1 MLFTRSNLQVTRAL
15 LRREHPP
22 PRNDIKYIMTIR
34 PLDLLDIPIITRY
47 RNDVLTLDSA
57 RALTRGHPLGAMG
70 LLAYINPARHL
81 YAAID
86 NGSESVLL
94 GGVIHSRGDT
104 FAKLLYLAPSSRLD
118 DPKLPAL
125 IEHLAGQAGEWKAFH
140 VTAEVDETSEVFP
153 ALRMA
158 GFSVYAW
165 QRMWDVSRIGKAG
178 TAPNGE
184 SGLGVGWR
192 RAQSVDLPAA
202 QSLHYQIVPPLLHP
216 VEQAPYHALGLIHSE
231 NLKCY
236 ASVTSG
242 MYGIV
247 LTPLIHP
254 DENNVSEKIAA
265 LVSSLSDRGG
275 RRVYLNVRSYQTW
288 LEPVLEDLGA
298 KASPRQAVMVKHLTR
313 LIKEGQQARTVPANV
328 NVQPSRISRMDVD
341 E

>member
-1 MLFTRSNLQVTRAL
+1 
-15 LRREHPP
+15 
-22 PRNDIKYIMTIR
+22 MTIR
-34 PLDLLDIPIITRY
+34 PLDLLDLPIIARH

-57 RALTRGHPLGAMG
+57 RALTRGHPLGAMA

-81 YAAID
+81 YAAIA
-86 NGSESVLL
+86 NGGESALL
-94 GGVIHSRGDT
+94 GGVIHTRGDT

-118 DPKLPAL
+118 DRQLPLL
-125 IEHLAGQAGEWKAFH
+125 IEHLASQAGEWNAFH
-140 VTAEVDETSEVFP
+140 VTAEVDETSDVFP

-165 QRMWDVSRIGKAG
+165 QRLWDVSLLGKADS
-178 TAPNGE
+178 T
-184 SGLGVGWR
+184 SSVGWR
-192 RAQSVDLPAA
+192 RVQSVDLPAV

-216 VEQAPYHALGLIHSE
+216 VEPAPNRVIGFVHSE
-231 NLKCY
+231 NMKCY
-236 ASVTSG
+236 ASVTAG

-254 DENNVSEKIAA
+254 DEHQVSEKIAA
-265 LVSSLSDRGG
+265 LVSSLPDRGG

-298 KASPRQAVMVKHLTR
+298 KVSPRQAVMVKHLAR
-313 LIKEGQQARTVPANV
+313 LIKEGQPVRAVPASV
-328 NVQPSRISRMDVD
+328 NIQPSRISRMDID

>member
-1 MLFTRSNLQVTRAL
+1 
-15 LRREHPP
+15 
-22 PRNDIKYIMTIR
+22 MTIR

-57 RALTRGHPLGAMG
+57 RALTRGHPLSAMG

-81 YAAID
+81 YAAIT
-86 NGSESVLL
+86 NGGESALL

-118 DPKLPAL
+118 DRQLPSL
-125 IEHLAGQAGEWKAFH
+125 IEHLAMQAGEWKAFH
-140 VTAEVDETSEVFP
+140 VMAEVDETSDVFP

-165 QRMWDVSRIGKAG
+165 QKLWDVSLLGKTEATSSRRPERVEG
-178 TAPNGE
+178 A
-184 SGLGVGWR
+184 GWR
-192 RAQSVDLPAA
+192 HIQSVDLPAV

-216 VEQAPYHALGLIHSE
+216 VEPAPNRVVGFVHSE
-231 NLKCY
+231 NMKCY

-254 DENNVSEKIAA
+254 DEHHVSEKIAA
-265 LVSSLSDRGG
+265 LVSCLSDRGG

-288 LEPVLEDLGA
+288 LEPSLEDLGA
-298 KASPRQAVMVKHLTR
+298 QALPRQAVMVKHLAR
-313 LIKEGQQARTVPANV
+313 LVKEGQLARAVPANV
-328 NVQPSRISRMDVD
+328 NVQPSSISRMDID

>member
-1 MLFTRSNLQVTRAL
+1 
-15 LRREHPP
+15 
-22 PRNDIKYIMTIR
+22 MTIR
-34 PLDLLDIPIITRY
+34 PLDFLDIPIITRY

-81 YAAID
+81 YAAIA
-86 NGSESVLL
+86 NGGESALL

-118 DPKLPAL
+118 DRQLPAL
-125 IEHLAGQAGEWKAFH
+125 IEHLAMQAGEWKAFH
-140 VTAEVDETSEVFP
+140 VMAEVDETSDVFP

-165 QRMWDVSRIGKAG
+165 QKLWDVSLFGK
-178 TAPNGE
+178 TE
-184 SGLGVGWR
+184 STSSVGWR
-192 RAQSVDLPAA
+192 RVQLIDLPVA

-216 VEQAPYHALGLIHSE
+216 VEPAPNRALGFVHSE
-231 NLKCY
+231 NMKCY
-236 ASVTSG
+236 ASVTAG
-242 MYGIV
+242 VYGIV

-254 DENNVSEKIAA
+254 DERNVSEKIAA
-265 LVSSLSDRGG
+265 LVASLPDRGG

-298 KASPRQAVMVKHLTR
+298 QASPRQAVMVKHLAR
-313 LIKEGQQARTVPANV
+313 LVKEGQLARAVPANV

-341 E
+341 K

>member
-1 MLFTRSNLQVTRAL
+1 
-15 LRREHPP
+15 
-22 PRNDIKYIMTIR
+22 MTIR

-57 RALTRGHPLGAMG
+57 RALTRGHPLGTMS

-81 YAAID
+81 YAAIA
-86 NGSESVLL
+86 NGGESALL

-118 DPKLPAL
+118 DRQLPEL
-125 IEHLAGQAGEWKAFH
+125 IEHLAMQAGEWKAFH
-140 VTAEVDETSEVFP
+140 VMAEVDETSTVFP

-165 QRMWDVSRIGKAG
+165 QKLWDVSLLEK
-178 TAPNGE
+178 TEPNA
-184 SGLGVGWR
+184 SLGWR
-192 RAQSVDLPAA
+192 RVQAVELPMM
-202 QSLHYQIVPPLLHP
+202 QSLHYQIVPQLLHP
-216 VEQAPYHALGLIHSE
+216 VEPAPNRVVGFVHSE
-231 NLKCY
+231 NMKCY

-242 MYGIV
+242 IYGIV

-254 DENNVSEKIAA
+254 DEHHVSEKIAA
-265 LVSSLSDRGG
+265 LVASLPDRNG

-288 LEPVLEDLGA
+288 LEPVLADLGA
-298 KASPRQAVMVKHLTR
+298 LASPRQAVMVKHLAR
-313 LIKEGQQARTVPANV
+313 LVKEGQLARTVPANV
-328 NVQPSRISRMDVD
+328 NVQPSRISRMDID